1 MRVALYIRV
10 STEEQAEEGYS
21 IKAQLNRLE
30 SYAASQDWKVVK
42 TYIDDGQSAKDM
54 NRTELTKML
63 EDINDGIFD
72 CVLVY
77 RLDRLTRSVLDLYTM
92 LNTFEQY
99 NVKFKSAT
107 EVYDTTTAMGRLFIT
122 LVAALA
128 QWERENMGERIRM
141 GLNQKAKEGKWAINV
156 PPVGFDRAGDF
167 LRINEKE
174 AEVVKEI
181 FDTYLTG
188 LYGMTKIAKMM
199 NDKGYRS
206 KAGVSWKTATIRY
219 VLTNK
224 IYIGTMRYNYRVN
237 KEQYFEVEN
246 VVDPIIT
253 PEKFYEVQEMI
264 KSRSVKHP
272 RRATSPHIFTGV
284 LKCVRCGGVMNS
296 KTSSMKR
303 NNKKYTSHHY
313 YCNNKRYGT
322 CDAPSIAQ
330 SYLEIQFLNKISEW
344 NLKNEV
350 TDYATSSLSEKN
362 NSNIKIIKIN
372 NELVELEKR
381 RSKWQYAW
389 VNNMISDDDLR
400 KRNLEEDEKEK
411 KLREEL
417 WNLQNNIEN
426 NSKDA
431 KLSLLLKDLQKN
443 WSKLETHEKKKF
455 IQLVVKEI
463 KVNKTEQRL
472 TPESVVIESI
482 AFL

>member
-1 MRVALYIRV
+1 MKIAIYIRV
-10 STEEQAEEGYS
+10 STEEQAQEGYS
-21 IKAQLNRLE
+21 IKAQINRLE
-30 SYAASQDWKVVK
+30 AYALSQGWIIVK

-54 NRTELTKML
+54 KRTDLQKMMN
-63 EDINDGIFD
+63 DIEKGLFD

-92 LNTFEQY
+92 LNFFEQH

-156 PPVGFDRAGDF
+156 PPVGFDRDGDF
-167 LRINEKE
+167 LKINEKE
-174 AEVVKEI
+174 AGVVKEI

-199 NDKGYRS
+199 NNKGYRS
-206 KAGVSWKTATIRY
+206 KAGVSWKTTTIHY

-237 KEQYFEVEN
+237 KDQYFEVEN
-246 VVDPIIT
+246 VVDAIIA

-284 LKCVRCGGVMNS
+284 LKCARCGGVMNG

-303 NNKKYTSHHY
+303 NDKKYTSHHY
-313 YCNNKRYGT
+313 YCNNKRFGT
-322 CDAPSIAQ
+322 CDAPTIAQ
-330 SYLEIQFLNKISEW
+330 NYLEIQFMKVISEW
-344 NLKNEV
+344 RLNNDVANKVISAVLN
-350 TDYATSSLSEKN
+350 DDDSENQINK
-362 NSNIKIIKIN
+362 IKR
-372 NELVELEKR
+372 ELNKLEER
-381 RSKWQYAW
+381 RVKWQYAW
-389 VNNMISDDDLR
+389 ANDLMSDNDLI
-400 KRNLEEDEKEK
+400 KRNQEENEKEK
-411 KLREEL
+411 A
-417 WNLQNNIEN
+417 LQNELTKIKN
-426 NSKDA
+426 NFEVDYKNVELSKA
-431 KLSLLLKDLQKN
+431 LKDLQEN
-443 WSKLETHEKKKF
+443 WNELETPEKKKF
-455 IQLVVKEI
+455 IQLIVKEI
-463 KVNKTEQRL
+463 RVNKTEQRL
-472 TPESVVIESI
+472 TPESVVIEGI
-482 AFL
+482 DFL